1 MRILIAPFTWLGRM
15 LLWIFVVP
23 IGVWRSLRHHRKKGE
38 RKTMK
43 KVEKMLEERDRQEAA
58 GGE

>member
-1 MRILIAPFTWLGRM
+1 MRLLIASFTWLGRM
-15 LLWIFVVP
+15 LLWIFVYR

-43 KVEKMLEERDRQEAA
+43 KVEKMIGERDRKKAA